1 MRSSDVDFTA
11 TAIFAQAGSSH
22 SDPLPGEKVRN
33 AARQESTLSRRI
45 EGWRDNSAMKRVV
58 IASGNAG
65 KLREFA
71 ALLDPFDFEAIP
83 QAALGVREAEE
94 PHITFVEN
102 ALVKARHA
110 SRVTGLPALADDS
123 GICAIALG
131 GAPGVRSARY
141 AGEPGNDAR
150 NNEKLIAALKA
161 HVDHRAFYYCAL
173 VFVTH
178 ADDPHPLIATG
189 EWHGEVIAAPRGEG
203 GFGYDAYFLLPEHG
217 CTAAELSAEIK
228 NRISHRGKA
237 LQVLTEKLRGMQ
249 SREG

>member
-1 MRSSDVDFTA
+1 
-11 TAIFAQAGSSH
+11 
-22 SDPLPGEKVRN
+22 
-33 AARQESTLSRRI
+33 
-45 EGWRDNSAMKRVV
+45 MKKVV

-71 ALLDPFDFEAIP
+71 ALLAAFDFEAVP
-83 QAALGVREAEE
+83 QAALGVSEAAE

-110 SRVTGLPALADDS
+110 AQHTGLPALADDS
-123 GICAIALG
+123 GICAIALS

-141 AGEPGNDAR
+141 AGEPPDDQR
-150 NNEKLIAALKA
+150 NNAKLVAALSE
-161 HVDHRAFYYCAL
+161 HDDHRAFYYCAL

-189 EWHGEVIAAPRGEG
+189 EWHGEVIASPRGNG
-203 GFGYDAYFLLPEHG
+203 GFGYDPYFFLPAMG

-237 LQVLTEKLRGMQ
+237 MQALAEKLAGMQ
-249 SREG
+249 SAQA

>member
-1 MRSSDVDFTA
+1 
-11 TAIFAQAGSSH
+11 
-22 SDPLPGEKVRN
+22 
-33 AARQESTLSRRI
+33 
-45 EGWRDNSAMKRVV
+45 MKKVV

-71 ALLDPFDFEAIP
+71 ALLAAFDFEAVP
-83 QAALGVREAEE
+83 QAALGVSEAAE

-110 SRVTGLPALADDS
+110 AQHTGLPALADDS
-123 GICAIALG
+123 GICAIALS

-141 AGEPGNDAR
+141 AGEPPDDQR
-150 NNEKLIAALKA
+150 NNAKLVAALKA
-161 HVDHRAFYYCAL
+161 HTDHRAFYYCAL

-189 EWHGEVIAAPRGEG
+189 EWHGEVIASPRGNG
-203 GFGYDAYFLLPEHG
+203 GFGYDPYFFLPAMG

-228 NRISHRGKA
+228 NRVSHRGKA
-237 LQVLTEKLRGMQ
+237 MQALAEKLAGMQ
-249 SREG
+249 SAPA